1 MDDVHDGAEGR
12 GADVAGAAADRGTA
26 GRSTM
31 RAAIL
36 NGWTRWRRLRI
47 GSESADGIPNAG
59 NSQVSPMDE
68 QMAKTRN
75 DR

>member
-31 RAAIL
+31 RGNLERVDTLAQAENWKRKRRWHSERGKFASVT
-36 NGWTRWRRLRI
+36 NG
-47 GSESADGIPNAG
+47 
-59 NSQVSPMDE
+59 
-68 QMAKTRN
+68 
-75 DR
+75 